1 MVDEQRV
8 SEALSLINQII
19 PELNEAESKL
29 KSARNWGFIDMFGGG
44 VLTDLIKHSKI
55 SSASSR
61 MNEVN
66 YLMQRLQVCL
76 QGIST
81 ADYTMQVGRFA
92 TFADF
97 LFDGFIFD
105 TYMTSKIMGSLDQV
119 RELKSRMFRLKSE
132 LESKR

>member
-19 PELNEAESKL
+19 PELDEAESKL

-44 VLTDLIKHSKI
+44 FLTDLIKHSKI

-81 ADYTMQVGRFA
+81 ADYTMQVRRYA

-119 RELKSRMFRLKSE
+119 RELKSRLFRLKSE

>member
-19 PELNEAESKL
+19 PELDEAESKL